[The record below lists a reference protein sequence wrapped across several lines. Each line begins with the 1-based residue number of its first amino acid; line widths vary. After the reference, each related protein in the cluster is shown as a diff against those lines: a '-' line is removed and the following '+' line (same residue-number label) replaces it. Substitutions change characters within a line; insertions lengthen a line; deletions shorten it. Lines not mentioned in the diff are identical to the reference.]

1 MLQSIL
7 FKVPGQPSISPALV
21 FNGPTLSAKSL
32 IPGVGAISRTLS
44 SAWNKLLCACAPR
57 RILRTLFSPDAS
69 LCVASLATVAM
80 WWHIATIPGGVHM
93 QEAVAVDCLVAFPW
107 AAVAAIRSTVH
118 ALRDIRKGGAI

>member
-7 FKVPGQPSISPALV
+7 FKVSGQPSISPALV
-21 FNGPTLSAKSL
+21 FNGHTLSAKYST
-32 IPGVGAISRTLS
+32 PGAVSRTLS

-57 RILRTLFSPDAS
+57 RILRTLFSQDTS
-69 LCVASLATVAM
+69 LFVATLAAVAM